1 MYARRQTL
9 LEQEEGGFQVG
20 AQYRVPVLFGGVFG
34 GVGVKHRSVVDQRI
48 QLPPVC
54 TGLFR
59 QLPELVHVG
68 EIRVV
73 THGGCRALLVQLV
86 GQCAGLLLTATVM
99 NHNIPAASVQGFC
112 CVGTQ
117 AVGCAAKA
125 ANP

>member
-1 MYARRQTL
+1 M
-9 LEQEEGGFQVG
+9 
-20 AQYRVPVLFGGVFG
+20 
-34 GVGVKHRSVVDQRI
+34 
-48 QLPPVC
+48 C

-86 GQCAGLLLTATVM
+86 GQCPGLLFPASVM
-99 NHNIPAASVQGFC
+99 DHNIPAASVQGFC

-117 AVGCAAKA
+117 AVGCASDQGDGIGHGVSFLIRVSSV
-125 ANP
+125 PQ